1 MNITYRFRPVLVAF
15 ILAFVATV
23 TAHGQPD
30 SNPCS
35 IGWAQ
40 APRIDPRNYYVN
52 CFPEIG
58 RMVGTITHPHFPGDG
73 EEFGS
78 YVYPLGDVNRDSL
91 ADWILTHRRADT
103 SINGI
108 PVELLLYHGVR
119 GRLPRFEEGQRIGPT
134 ELGSATAFLTVGDF
148 DCDSY
153 KDIVARIRQNGD
165 TSFGGGAYEISQTI
179 VFWGSESG
187 YSISDTT
194 RLQCGEQSWLGPQG
208 ALSHDFDHDG
218 ADELLTWGQ
227 SGFSNGKVVK
237 LPRLFIYKGTRGKH
251 WGESGTARLPAW
263 AWWEPPTTRSDYN
276 TLKVMDQDGDGN
288 TDLVLYVYPDAGS
301 NRTAQLSVVYGK
313 PGQDLLDTSLSN
325 IQTVKFDAPDSS
337 TTNGSFSL
345 LNDISGDSIPEL
357 LVMDGNSPTVRV
369 FIGLRGQRLREQYG
383 TGNEPEHPD
392 RAVWWGKPWARVVL
406 PNGINP
412 DSWAHPY
419 NVLFD
424 LGDANFD
431 GANDI
436 WMVSPPF
443 LICYSGGIGLDNLID
458 GMADTRPGPSVD
470 GIKLLG
476 DIDGSGAPT
485 FAVNYDA
492 VPHDFPTAFPGGV
505 KYFKMWDSIPWWGVI
520 GGVKRFPPYTLRS
533 TIADVRSGA
542 ERPTHIPLVM
552 DARPN
557 PSTGEVRLS
566 WTIPADGATF
576 LTISDESGRELERIP
591 LAAGATSAIWS
602 RSTKVPG
609 LYLATLRTRTTTITT
624 RVIVE

>member
-15 ILAFVATV
+15 ILALVATV

-91 ADWILTHRRADT
+91 ADWILTHRLADT
-103 SINGI
+103 SRKGI
-108 PVELLLYHGVR
+108 PIELLLYHGMR
-119 GRLPRFEEGQRIGPT
+119 GGIPTVGSGQRIGPT
-134 ELGSATAFLTVGDF
+134 ELGSDVGFIAAGDW
-148 DCDSY
+148 DADGY
-153 KDIVARIRQNGD
+153 KDLATTFLFHGD
-165 TSFGGGAYEISQTI
+165 TSENDPGENYRKISVV
-179 VFWGSESG
+179 VFWGGPQG
-187 YSISDTT
+187 YSLNDTT
-194 RLQCGEQSWLGPQG
+194 RLSNG
-208 ALSHDFDHDG
+208 ANVWSDARGISADLNSDG
-218 ADELLTWGQ
+218 VDDLCIRTIYGI
-227 SGFSNGKVVK
+227 GVSNGKLINIPKMLVFSGRGHKRWGREGKARTADWGWWNPPSARTVA
-237 LPRLFIYKGTRGKH
+237 FI
-251 WGESGTARLPAW
+251 
-263 AWWEPPTTRSDYN
+263 
-276 TLKVMDQDGDGN
+276 DQDGDRNRDLIFYGN
-288 TDLVLYVYPDAGS
+288 PDAGS
-301 NRTAQLSVVYGK
+301 NQTAQVVIAYGK
-313 PGQDLLDTSLSN
+313 AGQKSLDTSAAN
-325 IQTVKFDAPDSS
+325 IETVKFDAPDSS

-345 LNDISGDSIPEL
+345 LSDISGDSIPEL

-369 FIGLRGQRLREQYG
+369 FIGLRGQRIREQYG

-392 RAVWWGKPWARVVL
+392 SAVWWGKPWARVVL

-412 DSWAHPY
+412 DSWAHPH

-542 ERPTHIPLVM
+542 ERPTPIPLVM